1 MEKLKLVLIDD
12 EQDGLNVLKKLVDD
26 SPNLE
31 ITYLSTDP
39 VAAFKFMQE
48 NPPDILITDIVMETM
63 HGIQLASKVEKLNI
77 PVIICSAYDEYA
89 YDGFQVNAVH
99 FIKKPANMSSF
110 FNAIEKVSA
119 KFHRP
124 AVNTGYFPNCLTIT
138 EQGSSSMILLR
149 SDDILY
155 LQVEGNYVEMNTMSK
170 KYTVMSSLSSIM
182 ERLPKKDFY
191 RVHKSFAISMKK
203 ILHVKLE
210 TIHLEGGAAIPLGR
224 VYSKEFYEIFRKISI
239 NGTASGV
246 IS

>member
-1 MEKLKLVLIDD
+1 MEILKLVLIDD
-12 EQDGLNVLKKLVDD
+12 EQDGLNVLKKLIDD

-31 ITYLSTDP
+31 IVYLSTDP
-39 VAAFKFMQE
+39 VEALKYMQE

-99 FIKKPANMSSF
+99 FIKKPASMASL

-119 KFHRP
+119 RFTRP
-124 AVNTGYFPNCLTIT
+124 EVSSDYFSNSLTIN

-149 SDDILY
+149 AEDIIY
-155 LQVEGNYVEMNTMSK
+155 LEVEGNYVEMYTRAK
-170 KYTVMSSLSSIM
+170 KYTVLSSLSSIM

-203 ILHVKLE
+203 ILHIKLE

-224 VYSKEFYEIFRKISI
+224 SFSKEFHEIFRRISV
-239 NGTASGV
+239 NGTASSG
-246 IS
+246 SN